1 MRISE
6 LMRMLS
12 SLKVCIDS
20 PWLLKKVMGL
30 SLEAQDWFH
39 RFARFSPALLDV
51 VAGQDSALQ
60 DKGRLYSMAVSYFRF
75 GNIFKL
81 TGSDRT
87 NLADDLVYSLVREFE
102 SPRIMEV
109 GVSDGSSALGILE
122 NRKMFGDVVL
132 TDRYNRFYYQ
142 RRLAGR
148 LFHDGDG
155 NPQLFK
161 LGFLSFDVPS
171 PAYDQQRNLV
181 PIETANPVLRREFGI
196 TGIRRFD
203 MFVDRLED
211 EVQIMKCANLLN
223 CSYFSD
229 KDILGAVDNLGRSLV
244 DGGYLV
250 VSQNNEKYAQGEA
263 VFALKKSGADFSLV
277 HDRNEHEAARL
288 YRQA

>member
-1 MRISE
+1 MRILE
-6 LMRMLS
+6 LGRILF
-12 SLKVCIDS
+12 SLKICIDS

-60 DKGRLYSMAVSYFRF
+60 DKGRLYSKAVSYFRF

-87 NLADDLVYSLVREFE
+87 NLADDLVYSLAKEFE

-122 NRKMFGDVVL
+122 NRKMFSDVVL
-132 TDRYNRFYYQ
+132 TDRYNRFFYQ
-142 RRLAGR
+142 GRLVGR
-148 LFHDGDG
+148 LFHDGDMK
-155 NPQLFK
+155 PQLLKF
-161 LGFLSFDVPS
+161 GFLSFDFS
-171 PAYDQQRNLV
+171 ILTYGQERDLE
-181 PIETANPVLRREFGI
+181 PIETANPVLRSKFGI
-196 TGIRRFD
+196 NEIKRFD
-203 MFVDRLED
+203 MFADRLED

-229 KDILGAVDNLGRSLV
+229 KDILGAVVNLGRSLV
-244 DGGYLV
+244 DGGYLI
-250 VSQNNEKYAQGEA
+250 VSQNNDKYAQGEA

-288 YRQA
+288 FRQA